1 MEMNASHSA
10 KTPPQNGI
18 SSRSCNGGLR
28 TMPFIIA
35 NEALEKIASYGLIP
49 NMILYLITVYHFSA
63 ADATTILF
71 IWGAISNFMPILGA
85 FLSDSYFGR
94 FLVISIATLTTLLGL
109 VLLWLTAVIEKSRS
123 PKCDIRESGICD
135 NTKPV
140 QMILLFVA
148 FVLMSIGVG
157 GIRPCS
163 MAFGADQFENPEN
176 PNNVRIMESF
186 FNWYYASLGVSLM
199 IALTVIVY
207 IQNEFGWVIGFGVP
221 VGLMLLSAV
230 MFFIGSKLY
239 VNVKPNKSLL
249 TGLVQVWVAYWNKRH
264 LPFPPDVDDS
274 AHYYYNYYN
283 DHSKFFVPTQKLRYL
298 NKACMLI
305 NPEKEIKADG
315 SPSDTWSLCSVM
327 QVQVLKSLIQLLPI
341 WSTGIMIGVTIS
353 QHSFPVLQANT
364 LNRRLAGN
372 FKIPAGSFGIFA
384 ILTLTIWVI
393 LYDRVIVPL
402 LSKHTNN
409 PRGIKVITR
418 IGIGIFIS
426 CMATATAALVERAR
440 RAKAIHQGLEET
452 PNAEVDMSAL
462 WLLPQHCLTG
472 LGEGLNAIGQIELYY
487 SQFPKSMASISVA
500 LFALGMAFANIVG
513 SLIVNIVDVA
523 SKSADATKESWVST
537 NLNKGHYDYYYW
549 ILTLLSLANL
559 IYFYF
564 CSRAFKYCDHDIF
577 WDCDN
582 RAAQFTDKEDVM
594 LDIPKSTGDDSSS
607 IYFSA

>member
-1 MEMNASHSA
+1 MYVV
-10 KTPPQNGI
+10 K
-18 SSRSCNGGLR
+18 
-28 TMPFIIA
+28 
-35 NEALEKIASYGLIP
+35 
-49 NMILYLITVYHFSA
+49 
-63 ADATTILF
+63 
-71 IWGAISNFMPILGA
+71 
-85 FLSDSYFGR
+85 
-94 FLVISIATLTTLLGL
+94 GL

-123 PKCDIRESGICD
+123 PKCDIKESGICH

-148 FVLMSIGVG
+148 FVLMSIGAG

-163 MAFGADQFENPEN
+163 MAFGADQFDNPEN
-176 PNNVRIMESF
+176 PNSVRIMESF

-264 LPFPPDVDDS
+264 LPFPPDDNDDS
-274 AHYYYNYYN
+274 AHYYYNN
-283 DHSKFFVPTQKLRYL
+283 DHSKLFVPTQKLRLLFISHVFISRTYYSICLSSAKINSVRYL

-305 NPEKEIKADG
+305 NPEKEVKADG

-452 PNAEVDMSAL
+452 PNAEVFM
-462 WLLPQHCLTG
+462 
-472 LGEGLNAIGQIELYY
+472 
-487 SQFPKSMASISVA
+487 
-500 LFALGMAFANIVG
+500 
-513 SLIVNIVDVA
+513 
-523 SKSADATKESWVST
+523 
-537 NLNKGHYDYYYW
+537 
-549 ILTLLSLANL
+549 
-559 IYFYF
+559 
-564 CSRAFKYCDHDIF
+564 
-577 WDCDN
+577 
-582 RAAQFTDKEDVM
+582 
-594 LDIPKSTGDDSSS
+594 
-607 IYFSA
+607 